1 MFTKRIDS
9 GATPYNWLF
18 YRSKNH
24 PGVCMSLND
33 LKKFKNKD
41 YKVDIKT
48 EIKKSKMKV
57 LEYTLKGKN
66 KETII
71 INAHNC
77 HPFQANDD
85 ISGCAVAIKLFQE
98 LKKIKNRKFTYTLL
112 IAPELYGPIF
122 WLKRIKK
129 NNLKNL
135 KYSILLKSVGNN
147 NKIKLQHSVQKN
159 SEIDNIALRAL
170 KNQKKISF

>member
-1 MFTKRIDS
+1 MHVFER
-9 GATPYNWLF
+9 F
-18 YRSKNH
+18 
-24 PGVCMSLND
+24 
-33 LKKFKNKD
+33 KKFKNKD

-98 LKKIKNRKFTYTLL
+98 LKK
-112 IAPELYGPIF
+112 
-122 WLKRIKK
+122 
-129 NNLKNL
+129 
-135 KYSILLKSVGNN
+135 
-147 NKIKLQHSVQKN
+147 
-159 SEIDNIALRAL
+159 
-170 KNQKKISF
+170 